1 VATAKKKTTKR
12 TTKRTSSS
20 RTKQMRSFRI
30 EKDTIPF
37 TSTKLT
43 NQTGYWIILLAVIV
57 VLQMWILQ
65 VQMEIA
71 NITQL
76 LLVP

>member
-20 RTKQMRSFRI
+20 RSKQMRSFRI

-37 TSTKLT
+37 TSTKIT
-43 NQTGYWIILLAVIV
+43 HQTGYWVLLLAVIV

>member
-1 VATAKKKTTKR
+1 MATTKKKTKKR
-12 TTKRTSSS
+12 TTKRATSP
-20 RTKQMRSFRI
+20 RTQQMRSFRI

-37 TSTKLT
+37 TSTKIT

-57 VLQMWILQ
+57 VLQMWILKIQ
-65 VQMEIA
+65 LEIA

-76 LLVP
+76 LLVQ